1 MKIVCE
7 NVSKSYGS
15 HQVLGDISFTV
26 GDGQFFAMIGANG
39 AGKTT
44 LLDIITKRI
53 EATSGNITI
62 GGDAISKKGIEYFK
76 EVGIVFQDHVLD
88 EELTI
93 EQNLKIRASIYL
105 PKAEVLQK
113 VDELLTFIQLAD
125 IADHK
130 YKTLSGGQKRKVD
143 IATSLIHEP
152 NILFLDEPTT
162 GVDVQSRQEIWQMIH
177 SIRKEK
183 GMTLFLTTHYLEEA
197 EQAEQMILLDKGEIV
212 AAGTPIELKQKF
224 AKDILLLVAN
234 DEEQLEKCLDESE
247 ITYTRDR
254 ENYVIQLQHTKD
266 SLPIITKVQQYVE
279 AFEVKLGTL
288 DDVFIHFIDPNE
300 N

>member
-53 EATSGNITI
+53 KATSGNITI
-62 GGDAISKKGIEYFK
+62 GGDVISKKGIEYFK

-93 EQNLKIRASIYL
+93 EQNLKIRATIYL

-113 VDELLTFIQLAD
+113 VDELLTFIQLED

-234 DEEQLEKCLDESE
+234 NEEKLEEVLDE
-247 ITYTRDR
+247 IGVIYTRDR

-266 SLPIITKVQQYVE
+266 SLVIVTKVQQYVE

-288 DDVFIHFIDPNE
+288 DDVFIHFIEPNE
-300 N
+300 K